1 MKDFEYQA
9 PSKIDE
15 AVALL
20 AEHGDTAKLLA
31 GGTDII
37 VQLREGL
44 READLVIDV
53 KKIPELM
60 KIEWRD
66 DGGLELGAAV
76 PCHALYRDEKIID
89 GYPSLTDSAKIIGG
103 RQIQGRASIGG
114 NLCNSSPAADSVPSL
129 IVEGAVCRIAGPA
142 GERIVP
148 VSDFCTGPGSNC
160 LAQGELLVSL
170 VLPPLAK
177 SAGSRYMRFI
187 PRNEMDIAVVG
198 AGAWLRLDESGE
210 SVEEARLGLA
220 AVAPTPLAVEDA
232 AAWLQGKPATEESF
246 SEAGDMARKAA
257 SPISDMRGPA
267 DYRVHLVGV
276 LVKRALAG
284 AAGRARGGDRNPVV
298 PVGINRC

>member
-142 GERIVP
+142 GERTVP